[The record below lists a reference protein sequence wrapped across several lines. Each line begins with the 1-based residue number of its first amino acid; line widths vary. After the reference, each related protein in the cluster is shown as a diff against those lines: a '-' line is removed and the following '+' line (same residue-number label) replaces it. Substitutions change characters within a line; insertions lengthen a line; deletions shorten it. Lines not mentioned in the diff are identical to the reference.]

1 MVKFGKCVKC
11 GTEDI
16 LNTDGLCPICEAE
29 NRGMKWRCFHC
40 LRFYEEKPK
49 ACPECGC
56 PYFTAIEKCREE
68 DAMIEKSARQAAA
81 NVSET
86 TARFLASLEIERIR
100 RETAE

>member
-1 MVKFGKCVKC
+1 MVVFGKCVKC

>member
-1 MVKFGKCVKC
+1 MVVFGKCVKC
-11 GTEDI
+11 STEDI
-16 LNTDGLCPICEAE
+16 LNADGLCPICEAE

-40 LRFYEEKPK
+40 LRFYREKTK

-56 PYFTAIEKCREE
+56 PYFTAIEKCRIE
-68 DAMIEKSARQAAA
+68 DEAIERSARQAAT
-81 NVSET
+81 NVPET